1 MVIGICANEYFSTS
15 VEGEINRMIIDE
27 LKSISPEME
36 FYFFADKVFAP
47 KFSKVGHTHFSAVK
61 QGEKRSWRRKWF
73 QTVYLPKAI
82 KKNGIEVMIY
92 LLPDEV
98 SRQAIPQF
106 LALSDA
112 ALLSLWDTKRMNLL
126 KAFIVTSS
134 YLKAALAQLNLIPDK
149 NVILVEGIKGIE
161 FDAPS
166 FDDKYATKEAY
177 TGGKPFFACTDFDVD
192 AEKFVL
198 LLKSFSLFKQRQQSN
213 WYLVMMLRNKKKQN
227 ELNDLLSN
235 YKYRTDV
242 KLMSNLHPTEFHLIL
257 ASAYCVISVS
267 DAEMFPVSVFE
278 SFFHQVPAIALN
290 TKTNSEYAD
299 VLKLVEQKKPAPFA
313 EEMMF
318 FYKDEALR
326 EDLAT
331 KGNDFLT
338 KFDFEKQVSELKT
351 MLLQTKQR

>member
-15 VEGEINRMIIDE
+15 AEGEINRMIIDE
-27 LKSISPEME
+27 LKSISPEMN
-36 FYFFADKVFAP
+36 FYFFADTVFSP
-47 KFSKVGHTHFSAVK
+47 KFSKVGHAHFFAVK
-61 QGEKRSWRRKWF
+61 QGEKNGLRRKWF

-82 KKNGIEVMIY
+82 KKTGIEVMIY
-92 LLPDEV
+92 LRPDEV
-98 SRQAIPQF
+98 CRQPIPQF
-106 LALSDA
+106 LALNDA
-112 ALLSLWDTKRMNLL
+112 ALISSWDIKRMNLL
-126 KAFIVTSS
+126 KAVIVTST
-134 YLKAALAQLNLIPDK
+134 YLKVALAQLHLISDEK
-149 NVILVEGIKGIE
+149 ISLVEGIKNIG
-161 FDAPS
+161 FNAPS
-166 FDDKYATKEAY
+166 FDDKYAAKEAY
-177 TGGKPFFACTDFDVD
+177 TGGKPFFVCTDFDID

-213 WYLVMMLRNKKKQN
+213 WCLVVMLRNKKKQN
-227 ELNDLLSN
+227 VLNDLLSN

-257 ASAYCVISVS
+257 ASAYCLISVS
-267 DAEMFPVSVFE
+267 DAELFPVSVFE

-299 VLKLVEQKKPAPFA
+299 VLKVVEQKKPAPFS
-313 EEMMF
+313 EKMMI